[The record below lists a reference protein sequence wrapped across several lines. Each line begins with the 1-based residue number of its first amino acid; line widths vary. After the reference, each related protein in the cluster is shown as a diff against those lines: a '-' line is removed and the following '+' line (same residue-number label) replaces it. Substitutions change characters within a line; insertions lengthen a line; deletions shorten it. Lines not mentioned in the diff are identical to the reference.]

1 MEIYLDNSATTKP
14 YDEVTQI
21 LVSTMKE
28 VYGNPSSSHKLGVM
42 AEKKLNEARD
52 TISHTIN
59 CSKEEIIFT
68 SGGSESNNLAI
79 KGFVK
84 PGNHIITCATEHS
97 SVLNTIKEMERQG
110 VKVTYLSLDT
120 EGKIDLEELENSI
133 NKDTVLVSL
142 MHVNNET
149 DIIQDLKSIGNII
162 KEKSHR
168 AKFHV
173 DSVQGFGK
181 LKINVKECN
190 IDLLSASGHKIHAP
204 RGVGFLYIKNQLR
217 PKPLIEGGGQ
227 EKGFR
232 AGTENVASIV
242 ALALASKMMNDNIKE
257 NYIKVNSVKAYF
269 IEKLKEFEGV
279 RINSPLK
286 DEFSPYILNV
296 SFKDIKGEVLLHAL
310 EDDDI
315 YVSTGSACSSKNSR
329 ESRILKAL
337 LVPNDYLEGA
347 IRFSFSEFTTKDEI
361 DYTLQVLKKSLGFLR
376 RVKI

>member
-14 YDEVTQI
+14 YNEVIEI

-28 VYGNPSSSHKLGVM
+28 VYGNPSSAHKLGFM

-52 TISHTIN
+52 TISNTIN

-84 PGNHIITCATEHS
+84 SGNHIITCATEHS
-97 SVLNTIKEMERQG
+97 SVLNTIKEMEKQG

-120 EGKIDLEELENSI
+120 EGKIDLEELKNSI

-149 DIIQDLKSIGNII
+149 GIIQDLKSIGNII

-181 LKINVKECN
+181 LNINVQECN

-204 RGVGFLYIKNQLR
+204 RGVGFLYIKNKLR

-232 AGTENVASIV
+232 GGTENVASIT
-242 ALALASKMMNDNIKE
+242 ALALASKIMCDNIKE
-257 NYIKVNSVKAYF
+257 NYIKVKSIKAYF
-269 IEKLKEFEGV
+269 IEELKDFEGV

-286 DEFSPYILNV
+286 DEFSPYILNI
-296 SFKDIKGEVLLHAL
+296 SFKNIKGEVLLHAL
-310 EDDDI
+310 EDDGI
-315 YVSTGSACSSKNSR
+315 YVSTGSACSSKNSK

-347 IRFSFSEFTTKDEI
+347 IRFSFSEFTTRDEI

>member
-97 SVLNTIKEMERQG
+97 SVSNTIKEMERQG

-120 EGKIDLEELENSI
+120 EGKIDLEELKNSI

-149 DIIQDLKSIGNII
+149 GIIQDLKSIGNII

>member
-97 SVLNTIKEMERQG
+97 SVSNTIKEMERQG

-120 EGKIDLEELENSI
+120 EGKIDLEEIKNSI

-149 DIIQDLKSIGNII
+149 GIIQDLKSIGNII

-315 YVSTGSACSSKNSR
+315 YVSTGSACSSKNSK

>member
-97 SVLNTIKEMERQG
+97 SVSNTIKEMERQG

-149 DIIQDLKSIGNII
+149 GIIQDLKSIGNII

>member
-149 DIIQDLKSIGNII
+149 GIIQDLKSIGNII

>member
-14 YDEVTQI
+14 YDEVIEI

-42 AEKKLNEARD
+42 AEKKLNEAREI
-52 TISHTIN
+52 ISNTIN

-68 SGGSESNNLAI
+68 SGGSESNNIAI

-84 PGNHIITCATEHS
+84 PGNHIITSVTEHS
-97 SVLNTIKEMERQG
+97 SVLNTIMEMERQG

-120 EGKIDLEELENSI
+120 EGKVDIEELKDSI

-149 DIIQDLKSIGNII
+149 GIIQDLKSIGNII

-181 LKINVKECN
+181 LNINVKDCN

-204 RGVGFLYIKNQLR
+204 RGIGFLYIKSQLR
-217 PKPLIEGGGQ
+217 PKPIIEGGPQ

-232 AGTENVASIV
+232 AGTENVAAAT
-242 ALALASKMMNDNIKE
+242 ALALASKIINDNIKE
-257 NYIKVNSVKAYF
+257 NYIKVKSIKAYF
-269 IEKLKEFEGV
+269 IEGLKEIEGL

-286 DEFSPYILNV
+286 DDFSPYILNV
-296 SFKDIKGEVLLHAL
+296 SFKNIKGEVLLHAL
-310 EDDDI
+310 EDNDI
-315 YVSTGSACSSKNSR
+315 YVSTGSACSSKNSKD
-329 ESRILKAL
+329 SRILKAL
-337 LVPNDYLEGA
+337 LVPNDYLQGA

-361 DYTLQVLKKSLGFLR
+361 DYALQVIKKSLGFLR

>member
-1 MEIYLDNSATTKP
+1 M
-14 YDEVTQI
+14 
-21 LVSTMKE
+21 
-28 VYGNPSSSHKLGVM
+28 
-42 AEKKLNEARD
+42 
-52 TISHTIN
+52 
-59 CSKEEIIFT
+59 
-68 SGGSESNNLAI
+68 
-79 KGFVK
+79 
-84 PGNHIITCATEHS
+84 
-97 SVLNTIKEMERQG
+97 
-110 VKVTYLSLDT
+110 
-120 EGKIDLEELENSI
+120 
-133 NKDTVLVSL
+133 
-142 MHVNNET
+142 
-149 DIIQDLKSIGNII
+149 
-162 KEKSHR
+162 
-168 AKFHV
+168 
-173 DSVQGFGK
+173 
-181 LKINVKECN
+181 KINVKECN

>member
-14 YDEVTQI
+14 YDEVIEI

-42 AEKKLNEARD
+42 AEKKLNEAREI
-52 TISHTIN
+52 ISNTIN

-68 SGGSESNNLAI
+68 SGGSESNNIAI

-84 PGNHIITCATEHS
+84 PGNHIITSVTEHS
-97 SVLNTIKEMERQG
+97 SVLNTIMEMERQG

-120 EGKIDLEELENSI
+120 EGKVDIEELKDSI

-149 DIIQDLKSIGNII
+149 GIIQDLKSIGNII

-181 LKINVKECN
+181 LNINVKDCN

-204 RGVGFLYIKNQLR
+204 RGIGFLYIKSQLR
-217 PKPLIEGGGQ
+217 PKPIIEGGPQ

-232 AGTENVASIV
+232 AGTENVAAAT
-242 ALALASKMMNDNIKE
+242 ALALASKIINDNIKE
-257 NYIKVNSVKAYF
+257 NYIKVKSIKAYF
-269 IEKLKEFEGV
+269 IEGLKEIEGL

-286 DEFSPYILNV
+286 DDFSPYILNV
-296 SFKDIKGEVLLHAL
+296 SFKNIKGEVLLHAL
-310 EDDDI
+310 EDNDI
-315 YVSTGSACSSKNSR
+315 YVSTGSACSSKNSKD
-329 ESRILKAL
+329 SRILKAL
-337 LVPNDYLEGA
+337 LIPNDYLQGA

-361 DYTLQVLKKSLGFLR
+361 DYTLQVIKKSLGFLR

>member
-97 SVLNTIKEMERQG
+97 SVSNTIKEMERQG

-120 EGKIDLEELENSI
+120 EGKIDLEELKNSI
-133 NKDTVLVSL
+133 NKETVLVSL

-149 DIIQDLKSIGNII
+149 GIIQDLKSIGNII

-232 AGTENVASIV
+232 SGTENVASIV

-315 YVSTGSACSSKNSR
+315 YVSTGSACSSKNSK

>member
-1 MEIYLDNSATTKP
+1 
-14 YDEVTQI
+14 
-21 LVSTMKE
+21 
-28 VYGNPSSSHKLGVM
+28 
-42 AEKKLNEARD
+42 
-52 TISHTIN
+52 
-59 CSKEEIIFT
+59 
-68 SGGSESNNLAI
+68 
-79 KGFVK
+79 
-84 PGNHIITCATEHS
+84 
-97 SVLNTIKEMERQG
+97 
-110 VKVTYLSLDT
+110 
-120 EGKIDLEELENSI
+120 
-133 NKDTVLVSL
+133 
-142 MHVNNET
+142 
-149 DIIQDLKSIGNII
+149 
-162 KEKSHR
+162 
-168 AKFHV
+168 
-173 DSVQGFGK
+173 
-181 LKINVKECN
+181 
-190 IDLLSASGHKIHAP
+190 
-204 RGVGFLYIKNQLR
+204 
-217 PKPLIEGGGQ
+217 
-227 EKGFR
+227 
-232 AGTENVASIV
+232 
-242 ALALASKMMNDNIKE
+242 MNDNIKE

>member
-14 YDEVTQI
+14 YDEVIEI

-42 AEKKLNEARD
+42 AEKKLNEAREI
-52 TISHTIN
+52 ISNTIN

-68 SGGSESNNLAI
+68 SGGSESNNIAI

-84 PGNHIITCATEHS
+84 PGNHIITSVTEHS
-97 SVLNTIKEMERQG
+97 SVLNTIMEMERQG

-120 EGKIDLEELENSI
+120 EGKVDIEELKDSI

-149 DIIQDLKSIGNII
+149 GIIQDLKSIGDII

-181 LKINVKECN
+181 LNINVKDCN

-204 RGVGFLYIKNQLR
+204 RGIGFLYIKSQLR
-217 PKPLIEGGGQ
+217 PKPIIEGGPQ

-232 AGTENVASIV
+232 AGTENVAAAT
-242 ALALASKMMNDNIKE
+242 ALALASKIINDNIKE
-257 NYIKVNSVKAYF
+257 NYIRLKSIKAYF
-269 IEKLKEFEGV
+269 IEGLKEIQGL

-286 DEFSPYILNV
+286 DDFSPYILNV
-296 SFKDIKGEVLLHAL
+296 SFKNIKGEVLLHAL
-310 EDDDI
+310 EDNDI
-315 YVSTGSACSSKNSR
+315 YVSTGSACSSKNSKD
-329 ESRILKAL
+329 SRILKAL
-337 LVPNDYLEGA
+337 LVPNDYLQGA

-361 DYTLQVLKKSLGFLR
+361 DYTLQVIKKSLGFLR

>member
-14 YDEVTQI
+14 YDEVIEI

-42 AEKKLNEARD
+42 AEKKLNEAREI
-52 TISHTIN
+52 ISNTIN
-59 CSKEEIIFT
+59 CSKEEVIFT
-68 SGGSESNNLAI
+68 SGGSESNNIAI

-84 PGNHIITCATEHS
+84 PGNHIITSVTEHS
-97 SVLNTIKEMERQG
+97 SVLNTIMEMERQG

-120 EGKIDLEELENSI
+120 EGKVDIEELKDSI

-149 DIIQDLKSIGNII
+149 GIIQDLKSIGNII

-181 LKINVKECN
+181 LNINVKDCN

-204 RGVGFLYIKNQLR
+204 RGIGFLYIKSQLR
-217 PKPLIEGGGQ
+217 PKPIIEGGPQ

-232 AGTENVASIV
+232 AGTENVAAAT
-242 ALALASKMMNDNIKE
+242 ALALASKIVNDNIKE
-257 NYIKVNSVKAYF
+257 NYIKVKSIKAYF
-269 IEKLKEFEGV
+269 IEGLKEIEGL

-286 DEFSPYILNV
+286 DDFSPYILNV
-296 SFKDIKGEVLLHAL
+296 SFKNIKGEVLLHAL
-310 EDDDI
+310 EDNDI
-315 YVSTGSACSSKNSR
+315 YVSTGSACSSKNSKD
-329 ESRILKAL
+329 SRILKAL
-337 LVPNDYLEGA
+337 LVPNDYLQGA

-361 DYTLQVLKKSLGFLR
+361 DYTLQVIKKSLGFLR

>member
-14 YDEVTQI
+14 YDEVIEI

-42 AEKKLNEARD
+42 AEKKLNEAREI
-52 TISHTIN
+52 ISNTIN

-68 SGGSESNNLAI
+68 SGGSESNNIAI

-84 PGNHIITCATEHS
+84 PGNHIITSVTEHS
-97 SVLNTIKEMERQG
+97 SVLNTIMEMERQG
-110 VKVTYLSLDT
+110 VKVTYISLDT
-120 EGKIDLEELENSI
+120 EGKVDIEELKDSI

-149 DIIQDLKSIGNII
+149 GIIQDLKSIGNII

-181 LKINVKECN
+181 LNINVKDCN

-204 RGVGFLYIKNQLR
+204 RGIGFLYIKSQLR
-217 PKPLIEGGGQ
+217 PKPIIEGGPQ

-232 AGTENVASIV
+232 AGTENVAAAT
-242 ALALASKMMNDNIKE
+242 ALALASKIINDNIKE
-257 NYIKVNSVKAYF
+257 NYIKVKAIKAYF
-269 IEKLKEFEGV
+269 IEGLKEIEGL

-286 DEFSPYILNV
+286 DDFSPYILNV
-296 SFKDIKGEVLLHAL
+296 SFKNIKGEVLLHAL
-310 EDDDI
+310 EDNDI
-315 YVSTGSACSSKNSR
+315 YVSTGSACSSKNSKD
-329 ESRILKAL
+329 SRILKAL
-337 LVPNDYLEGA
+337 LVPNDYLQGA

-361 DYTLQVLKKSLGFLR
+361 DYTLQVIKKSLGFLR